1 MGSNWMFIAY
11 QLTVITRI
19 NALKEFYSEVSSK
32 ESFAILG
39 ILGLGTSKV
48 ETLLQGNASS
58 ILFDLD
64 FDTFDSH

>member
-1 MGSNWMFIAY
+1 MFIAY

-39 ILGLGTSKV
+39 ILGHGTSKV
-48 ETLLQGNASS
+48 VTLLQGNASS

-64 FDTFDSH
+64 FDIFDSH